1 MVLFVNATSSSFGP
15 SRSAVRPRKQLGVSS
30 VAAAILVSLCLWL
43 PSPLSAAEPKPAATL
58 RHLSPQA
65 MKGNR
70 EALRKAAK
78 AISRIG
84 PREFESASQ
93 IRPLLRSE
101 AMRGSSAAANA
112 YAMMLQY
119 GIGGPASPKEAPA
132 WYARGGRHG
141 NVSASKNAALVYA
154 LGWGVKRNTTRAL
167 KLLANI
173 PSNQRGRKMLAI
185 SKALLLPGKEEPTLA
200 FYWLQRASALDPHG
214 DLNATEVYEGIAKHL
229 PDGDAQIL
237 AWLRPLAEKGN
248 VGAVMV
254 VARRLSATGSPA
266 DLAEAVRLY
275 MLAADRD
282 EIRAY
287 DNLTTVLATAPADVN
302 ETILAFLEEKAAGGS
317 NKARVVLGS
326 FYLFK
331 SVASDSFRARGL
343 DYLQNAARDGS
354 SDAQY
359 RLGMLLLGG
368 QADQTQYT
376 LANAYLVLSAK
387 AGNLPAEIAAA
398 HLSKMSIDRAREIAG
413 VKLQ

>member
-1 MVLFVNATSSSFGP
+1 MGSFVKEISLLSVWSG
-15 SRSAVRPRKQLGVSS
+15 SAVRLLKALGVTS
-30 VAAAILVSLCLWL
+30 VAATVLVTVCFWPSSPIL
-43 PSPLSAAEPKPAATL
+43 AAEPKPATTL
-58 RHLSPQA
+58 RNLGPKA
-65 MKGNR
+65 MNGNR

-78 AISRIG
+78 AISKIG

-93 IRPLLRSE
+93 IRPLLRNE

-141 NVSASKNAALVYA
+141 NASASKSAALAYA

-167 KLLANI
+167 QLLAKI
-173 PSNQRGRKMLAI
+173 PTDQQGRKMLAI
-185 SKALLLPGKEEPTLA
+185 SKALLLPGQEEPQVA
-200 FYWLQRASALDPHG
+200 FSWLQRAIALDPNG
-214 DLNATEVYEGIAKHL
+214 DLSATEVYEVIATHL
-229 PDGDAQIL
+229 PDGDAQLL
-237 AWLRPLAEKGN
+237 AWLKPLAEKGN

-254 VARRLSATGSPA
+254 VAKRLTATGSPT

-275 MLAADRD
+275 MLAADKD

-287 DNLTTVLATAPADVN
+287 ENLTSLLATAPADTSQ
-302 ETILAFLEEKAAGGS
+302 TILTFLEEKATGGS
-317 NKARVVLGS
+317 NMARVVLGN

-331 SVASDSFRARGL
+331 SVASDGFRARGL
-343 DYLQNAARDGS
+343 DYLQHAARDGS

-359 RLGMLLLGG
+359 RLGMLLLGA
-368 QADQTQYT
+368 QSDQTQYS

-398 HLSKMSIDRAREIAG
+398 HLSKMSVDQAREIAG